1 MNSKQLKILAVT
13 SMLICHIN
21 MVFRLDRIL
30 LIIGNW
36 FASIGQERL
45 SSLLRLY
52 SSHILLYFGRLA
64 APIFMFCIVQGFVH
78 TKDIRKYIL
87 RVLITAF
94 LAQIPY
100 IMFFLAQGFRYGA
113 QANWIDIKLN
123 ILFTLGLGLISLWV
137 FQQCQRRNKTLLG
150 FLTIMLTAFIA
161 RFCSLEGGDGYIL
174 IIFAFYLTQNSKP
187 WKKALIML
195 PIVLIARYRLIL
207 GYFLHDWSTL
217 GNFILN
223 VFGPY
228 LGVLVTCF
236 YSHEKGNISKRF
248 QRFIYAFYPL
258 HFLVIAIAV
267 YLRATLIR

>member
-1 MNSKQLKILAVT
+1 MNNKQLKILAVI

-21 MVFRLDRIL
+21 LVFRFDRVL
-30 LIIGNW
+30 LIISNC

-52 SSHILLYFGRLA
+52 SSHIVLYFGRLA
-64 APIFMFCIVQGFVH
+64 APIFMFCIVQGFAH

-87 RVLITAF
+87 RVLITAY

-100 IMFFLAQGFRYGA
+100 IMFFLARTHGVA
-113 QANWIDIKLN
+113 SWMDSKLN

-137 FQQCQRRNKTLLG
+137 FQQCQQRNRTLLG
-150 FLTIMLTAFIA
+150 FCTIILTAFIA
-161 RFCSLEGGDGYIL
+161 KFCRLEGGDGYIL

-195 PIVLIARYRLIL
+195 PIVLVARYRLIV
-207 GYFLHDWSTL
+207 GYFIHDWSTL

-228 LGVLVTCF
+228 LGVLATCF

-248 QRFIYAFYPL
+248 QRFMYAFYPL

-267 YLRATLIR
+267 YLRAPLIR